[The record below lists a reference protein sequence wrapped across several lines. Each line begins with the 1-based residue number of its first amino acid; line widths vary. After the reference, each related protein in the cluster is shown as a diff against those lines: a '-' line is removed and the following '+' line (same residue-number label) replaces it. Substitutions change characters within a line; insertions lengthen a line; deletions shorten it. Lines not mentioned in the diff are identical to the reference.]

1 MRKKDSSSE
10 NDVLVKDCVRK
21 TVNKSMGS
29 GSEVK
34 KDGNV
39 QGRTTD

>member
-1 MRKKDSSSE
+1 MRIKDSSSE
-10 NDVLVKDCVRK
+10 DVVLVKDCRRK

-34 KDGNV
+34 KDGNI